1 MLQPS
6 GVDHPQENYAAAAHV
21 CRDTMVSHAVADVE
35 EKSDA
40 TEASMPSDASITKE
54 KCPDLPG
61 ILNYMRNPGGE
72 PMPDELWQKL
82 KERVVT
88 GPDDPRLK
96 EFVHGVGNI
105 IIFCV
110 AYRVHVVDFNTH
122 SMYDVDILYV
132 M

>member
-6 GVDHPQENYAAAAHV
+6 GVDHPQENYTTVAQV
-21 CRDTMVSHAVADVE
+21 CRDTMGSHAVADVE
-35 EKSDA
+35 VKSDA
-40 TEASMPSDASITKE
+40 TEASMPS
-54 KCPDLPG
+54 
-61 ILNYMRNPGGE
+61 
-72 PMPDELWQKL
+72 
-82 KERVVT
+82 V
-88 GPDDPRLK
+88 
-96 EFVHGVGNI
+96 GVGNI